1 MSELVC
7 YIERAE
13 RGMLP
18 VRLRLVSTRVDQAW
32 TFPDVLADD
41 RPALLRG
48 LREAADWIA
57 AQVKAQNRSSLGA
70 VVLDTDGSRAGWVT
84 THSAEPETIEAA
96 LLQAAAPASGE
107 DDGTGLVETPPHV
120 ALAPDMQIT
129 GAVSVQPMDPQPVRS
144 NTHSKHQPDTQQKRR
159 VGVAIVPDATVRLL
173 LDELDERGVG
183 VGRVVSIWHALTEAF
198 GDGAINRADRVIA
211 SPGGTIAHAMIDPDD
226 GRLVWVWSRN
236 DAPLA
241 SGAFRLARGAPGGAE
256 APPFILSSSDLARL
270 ACEWLAWST
279 QLAASPTRFR
289 LMLPEWV
296 WQDDKSLG
304 ESVAAVWPGATVDI
318 AMEDDPVAHVLARF
332 ADALGDGT
340 VSSSQPALV
349 QLQNRPG
356 KPHRAMYRWAAAAV
370 AIGALGMGAAAYR
383 IHSSAKVAS
392 SKADEARTAWR
403 AQGGELSPAI
413 NDGNFALPA
422 YDAKT
427 VEDLRLALETRRR
440 AVAPIAIT
448 PQKPILRELE
458 TLSYVLGNP
467 DYEVRKITLS
477 PLSVTIDLVVPD
489 TAAYEE
495 LMTSLERIAGSS
507 IAEWDQTPRAQ
518 GDNVRV
524 TLNGTWAS
532 QLRTQPGG
540 A

>member
-70 VVLDTDGSRAGWVT
+70 VVLDTDGTRAGWIT
-84 THSAEPETIEAA
+84 THSAEPEPIEAA
-96 LLQAAAPASGE
+96 LLQAAAPSPGE

-120 ALAPDMQIT
+120 ALSPDMQIA
-129 GAVSVQPMDPQPVRS
+129 GAVSVQPMDPEPDDHPG
-144 NTHSKHQPDTQQKRR
+144 THQKRR
-159 VGVAIVPDATVRLL
+159 VGVAVVPDATVRLL

-198 GDGAINRADRVIA
+198 GDGHVGRAERVIA
-211 SPGGTIAHAMIDPDD
+211 SSDGTTAHAMIDPDD
-226 GRLVWVWSRN
+226 GRLIWVWARN
-236 DAPLA
+236 NTPIA
-241 SGAFRLARGAPGGAE
+241 SGAFRLARGTPAGGE
-256 APPFILSSSDLARL
+256 ASSFVLTSSDLARL
-270 ACEWLAWST
+270 ANEWLAWST
-279 QLAASPTRFR
+279 QLAASPIRFR
-289 LMLPEWV
+289 LMLPEWT
-296 WQDDKSLG
+296 WQDETSLG
-304 ESVAAVWPGATVDI
+304 ARVSAVWPGATADI

-340 VSSSQPALV
+340 VSAAQQPALQ

-356 KPHRAMYRWAAAAV
+356 KPHRAMYRWAAAAI

-403 AQGGELSPAI
+403 AKAGELMPSI
-413 NDGNFALPA
+413 NDGIFASPA
-422 YDAKT
+422 YDAKM
-427 VEDLRLALETRRR
+427 VADLRLALDTRRR

-495 LMTSLERIAGSS
+495 LINSLERIAGSE
-507 IAEWDQTPRAQ
+507 IAAWEQTPRAQ
-518 GDNVRV
+518 SNGVRV
-524 TLNGTWAS
+524 TLNGEWAR
-532 QLRTQPGG
+532 QIRPQPGG